1 MAGPDR
7 SPGGLTRPPVADTQV
22 LGRRPLRLTL
32 LAGAGILG
40 AAGLY
45 GGLVRLALPLPLG
58 SQVAGLHGPIMAAG
72 VFGTI
77 ISLERA
83 VAMGVGWAYLA
94 PVLSLL
100 GAVALVG
107 GLPVVVGSL
116 LLALSASV
124 LLAASVRIVFLQP
137 ALFTLVLAI
146 GALAAVLGN
155 LAWAATQS
163 GPDAAAW
170 WVAFLVLTIA
180 GERLELSR
188 VLRPGR
194 MAGYG
199 LGAILVCVLAGAALG
214 IGSNTGQMLFGSGLI
229 VLTLWLLRYDVATR
243 TVRLDGRPRF
253 FAFAMLAG
261 YLWLPVSG
269 MILLLGIEAPLAY
282 DALLHSILIGFV
294 ISMVFGH
301 ALIILPAVVGARLA
315 YHPALYV
322 PLATLHLSVLLRV
335 TGSLFEHEVLRQSS
349 GLVTVL
355 ALLGFA
361 LTNMLVSGIR
371 RRRS

>member
-1 MAGPDR
+1 MADPDR
-7 SPGGLTRPPVADTQV
+7 SPGGLTPPPVADPHA
-22 LGRRPLRLTL
+22 LGRTPLRLTL
-32 LAGAGILG
+32 LAGAGVLG

-45 GGLVRLALPLPLG
+45 GGLVRLGLPLPSG
-58 SQVAGLHGPIMAAG
+58 TQVAGLHGPLMTAG

-94 PVLSLL
+94 PALSLL

-107 GLPVVVGSL
+107 GPPIAVGAL
-116 LLALSASV
+116 LLVLSASV

-137 ALFTLVLAI
+137 ALFTLLLAI
-146 GALAAVLGN
+146 GALAAALGN
-155 LAWAATQS
+155 LVWAVTQS

-199 LGAILVCVLAGAALG
+199 LGVILVCVLAGAALG
-214 IGSNTGQMLFGSGLI
+214 IGSDTGRMLFGSGLI
-229 VLTLWLLRYDVATR
+229 VLALWLLRYDVATR
-243 TVRLDGRPRF
+243 TVRFDGRARF
-253 FAFAMLAG
+253 FALAMLAG

-269 MILLLGIEAPLAY
+269 MILVLGIDAPLAY

-301 ALIILPAVVGARLA
+301 ALIILPAVAGVRLA

-322 PLATLHLSVLLRV
+322 PFATLHLSVLLRV
-335 TGSLFEHEVLRQSS
+335 TGDLMELEGLRQSS

-355 ALLGFA
+355 AVLGFA
-361 LTNMLVSGIR
+361 LTNMITARIR
-371 RRRS
+371 RGRP

>member
-7 SPGGLTRPPVADTQV
+7 SPGGLTPPPVADTHV

-45 GGLVRLALPLPLG
+45 GGLVRLGLPLPLG
-58 SQVAGLHGPIMAAG
+58 TQVAGLHGPVMTAG

-83 VAMGVGWAYLA
+83 VAMGVGWSYLGPA
-94 PVLSLL
+94 LSLL
-100 GAVALVG
+100 GAAALVG
-107 GLPVVVGSL
+107 GLPIAIGAL
-116 LLALSASV
+116 LLVLSASV
-124 LLAASVRIVFLQP
+124 LLAASVRIVFQQP
-137 ALFTLVLAI
+137 ALFTLLLAI
-146 GALAAVLGN
+146 SALAAVLGN
-155 LAWAATQS
+155 LVWAVTQS
-163 GPDAAAW
+163 GPNAAAW

-188 VLRPGR
+188 VLRPGK

-199 LGAILVCVLAGAALG
+199 LGCILVCVFAGAALG
-214 IGSNTGQMLFGSGLI
+214 IGSDTGRVLFGASLT
-229 VLTLWLLRYDVATR
+229 VLAFWLLRYDVAMR
-243 TVRLDGRPRF
+243 TARFGGRPRF
-253 FAFAMLAG
+253 FALAMLAG

-269 MILLLGIEAPLAY
+269 TILLLGIEAPFAY

-294 ISMVFGH
+294 ISMIFGH
-301 ALIILPAVVGARLA
+301 ALIILPAVLGIRLT

-322 PLATLHLSVLLRV
+322 PLAILHLSVLLRV
-335 TGSLFEHEVLRQSS
+335 TGDLLELEGLRQSS

-361 LTNMLVSGIR
+361 LTNVVVSRGR
-371 RRRS
+371 

>member
-7 SPGGLTRPPVADTQV
+7 SPGGLTRN
-22 LGRRPLRLTL
+22 RPLRLAL
-32 LAGAGILG
+32 IAGAGILG

-45 GGLVRLALPLPLG
+45 GGLVRLGLPLPWG
-58 SQVAGLHGPIMAAG
+58 TQVAGLHGPIMAAG
-72 VFGTI
+72 VFGAI

-83 VAMGVGWAYLA
+83 VAMGVVWAYLA
-94 PVLSLL
+94 PLLSLV

-107 GLPVVVGSL
+107 GIPIAIGAL
-116 LLALSASV
+116 LLVLSASV
-124 LLAASVRIVFLQP
+124 LLAASVRIVFQQP
-137 ALFTLVLAI
+137 ALFTLLLAI
-146 GALAAVLGN
+146 GAVAAVLGN
-155 LAWAATQS
+155 LVWAVTQS
-163 GPDAAAW
+163 GHDAAAW

-199 LGAILVCVLAGAALG
+199 LGLILVGVLAGAALG
-214 IGSNTGQMLFGSGLI
+214 IGSDTGRVLFGASLI
-229 VLTLWLLRYDVATR
+229 VLAFWLLRYDVAMR
-243 TVRLDGRPRF
+243 TVRLGGRPRF
-253 FAFAMLAG
+253 FALAMLAG

-269 MILLLGIEAPLAY
+269 MILLLGIEAPFAY

-294 ISMVFGH
+294 ISMIFGH
-301 ALIILPAVVGARLA
+301 ALIILPAVLGIRLTH
-315 YHPALYV
+315 HPALFV
-322 PLATLHLSVLLRV
+322 PLAILHLSVLLRV
-335 TGSLFEHEVLRQSS
+335 TGDLLELGGLRQSS

-361 LTNMLVSGIR
+361 LTNVVVSR
-371 RRRS
+371 KR

>member
-7 SPGGLTRPPVADTQV
+7 SPGGLTPPPVADTHI

-32 LAGAGILG
+32 LSGAGVLG
-40 AAGLY
+40 VAGLY
-45 GGLVRLALPLPLG
+45 GGLVRLGLPLPLG
-58 SQVAGLHGPIMAAG
+58 TQVAGLHGPVMTAG

-94 PVLSLL
+94 PALSLL
-100 GAVALVG
+100 GAAALLVG
-107 GLPVVVGSL
+107 LPIAVGAL
-116 LLALSASV
+116 LLVLSASV

-137 ALFTLVLAI
+137 ALFTLLLAI

-155 LAWAATQS
+155 LAWAVTQS

-194 MAGYG
+194 IAGYS
-199 LGAILVCVLAGAALG
+199 LGAILVCVLAGATLG
-214 IGSNTGQMLFGSGLI
+214 IGADTGRMLFGSGLI
-229 VLTLWLLRYDVATR
+229 GLALWLLRYDVATR
-243 TVRLDGRPRF
+243 TVRLNGRPRF
-253 FAFAMLAG
+253 FALAMLAG

-269 MILLLGIEAPLAY
+269 MILLLGIEAPFAY
-282 DALLHSILIGFV
+282 DTLLHSILIGFV

-301 ALIILPAVVGARLA
+301 ALIILPAVAGVRLA

-322 PLATLHLSVLLRV
+322 PLVMLHLSVLLRV
-335 TGSLFEHEVLRQSS
+335 TGGLFEHEVLRQSS

-355 ALLGFA
+355 AMLGFA
-361 LTNMLVSGIR
+361 LVNVAVSRFRTR
-371 RRRS
+371 RP

>member
-7 SPGGLTRPPVADTQV
+7 SPDGLTRPPVADTHV

-45 GGLVRLALPLPLG
+45 GGLVRLGLPLPLG
-58 SQVAGLHGPIMAAG
+58 TQVAGLHGPIMAAG

-83 VAMGVGWAYLA
+83 VAMGLGWAYLA

-107 GLPVVVGSL
+107 GFPIAVGAL
-116 LLALSASV
+116 LLVLSASV

-137 ALFTLVLAI
+137 ALFTMLLAI

-155 LAWAATQS
+155 LVWAATQS
-163 GPDAAAW
+163 GPEAAAW

-214 IGSNTGQMLFGSGLI
+214 IGSDTGRMLFGSGLI
-229 VLTLWLLRYDVATR
+229 GLALWLLRYDVATR

-269 MILLLGIEAPLAY
+269 MILLFGIETPFAY

-335 TGSLFEHEVLRQSS
+335 TVSLFEHEVIRQSS

-361 LTNMLVSGIR
+361 LTNMLVSGVR
-371 RRRS
+371 RRRP

>member
-1 MAGPDR
+1 MAGPNR
-7 SPGGLTRPPVADTQV
+7 PPGGLTPPPVADTHV

-32 LAGAGILG
+32 LAGAGVLG

-45 GGLVRLALPLPLG
+45 GGLVRLGLPLPLG
-58 SQVAGLHGPIMAAG
+58 TQVAGLHGPLMTAG

-94 PVLSLL
+94 PALSLL

-107 GLPVVVGSL
+107 GLPIAVGAL
-116 LLALSASV
+116 LLVLSASV
-124 LLAASVRIVFLQP
+124 LLAASVRIVVLQP
-137 ALFTLVLAI
+137 ALFTLLLAI

-155 LAWAATQS
+155 LVWAVTQS
-163 GPDAAAW
+163 GPEAAAW

-199 LGAILVCVLAGAALG
+199 LGAILVCVLAGAAVG
-214 IGSNTGQMLFGSGLI
+214 IGSDTGRMLFGSGLI
-229 VLTLWLLRYDVATR
+229 VLALWLLRYDVATR
-243 TVRLDGRPRF
+243 TVQLVSRPRF

-282 DALLHSILIGFV
+282 DALLHAILIGFV

-301 ALIILPAVVGARLA
+301 ALIILPAVAGVRLA

-335 TGSLFEHEVLRQSS
+335 TGGLLELEGLRQLS

-361 LTNMLVSGIR
+361 LANLVVSRIR
-371 RRRS
+371 RSGP